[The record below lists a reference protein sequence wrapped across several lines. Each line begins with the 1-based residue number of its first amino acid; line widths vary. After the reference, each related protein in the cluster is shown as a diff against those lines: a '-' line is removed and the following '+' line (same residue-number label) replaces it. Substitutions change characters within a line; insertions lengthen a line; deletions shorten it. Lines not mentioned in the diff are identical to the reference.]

1 MVEIKTKITN
11 SGVLYI
17 PKEIRE
23 CFSRSIR
30 IIPNA
35 TAALFFPSDADY
47 EDVLASLDII
57 RQDIQHRLRM
67 QQRRQGGSNIESE
80 S

>member
-1 MVEIKTKITN
+1 MVEFQTKITE

-23 CFSRSIR
+23 CFGRHMK

-35 TAALFFPSDADY
+35 SAVVFFPADIKYNIVLSSLKIIQADIEHRIKY
-47 EDVLASLDII
+47 EKEVSK
-57 RQDIQHRLRM
+57 
-67 QQRRQGGSNIESE
+67 
-80 S
+80 